1 MRDDCTAIDGMDADD
16 SASLIAAL
24 ADHILRPEFI
34 YRHQWQEGALLMWDN
49 CTVQHRAIAD
59 YALPQRRLLHRST
72 IAGTPPA

>member
-34 YRHQWQEGALLMWDN
+34 YRHHWSAGMLTLWDN
-49 CTVQHRAIAD
+49 RCVLHAATGGYEGFD
-59 YALPQRRLLHRST
+59 RLLHRIT
-72 IAGTPPA
+72 IAGLGH